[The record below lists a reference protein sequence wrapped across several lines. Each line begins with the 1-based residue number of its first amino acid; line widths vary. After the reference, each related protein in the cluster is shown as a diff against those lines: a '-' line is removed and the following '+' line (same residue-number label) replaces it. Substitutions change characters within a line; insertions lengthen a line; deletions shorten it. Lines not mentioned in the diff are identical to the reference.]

1 MLGVRVLR
9 RGEGE
14 AVIGLSLF
22 SGVGGFELASEI
34 AGLDVG
40 WRWQIE
46 IDEACRRVLERHYP
60 NADRRKP

>member
-1 MLGVRVLR
+1 M
-9 RGEGE
+9 
-14 AVIGLSLF
+14 IGLSLF